1 MLNLLI
7 IILALILLPALLWFE
22 KKVERRGMLPTKSA
36 LSLLFIV
43 AALVQPHPIGRYYG
57 LLLTGL
63 IFCLGGDVFL
73 ALPQK
78 SMFLLGLVSFL
89 IGHVFYVFAFI
100 TVAHMTGWVW
110 IGYGVTIAVSALV
123 FRWLKP
129 HLGTMKVPV
138 LFYVIVISA
147 MVCAALTVFG
157 NPALQCTGR
166 SMILAGAISFYL
178 SDLFVARD
186 RFLKD
191 AFINRLVGLP
201 LYYLGQFLLAFS
213 VGFLK

>member
-1 MLNLLI
+1 MLNTAI
-7 IILALILLPALLWFE
+7 VILALLLMPTLLYFE
-22 KKVERRGMLPTKSA
+22 KKVVRQGMLPTKSA

-43 AALVQPHPIGRYYG
+43 AAVIQPHPLARYYG
-57 LLLTGL
+57 FLLAGL

-78 SMFLLGLVSFL
+78 KMFLLGLVSFL
-89 IGHVFYVFAFI
+89 IGHVFYVLAFI
-100 TVAHMTGWVW
+100 TIAHMTGWVW
-110 IGYGVTIAVSALV
+110 SGFLVTIAISALV

-129 HLGTMKVPV
+129 HLGDMQVPV

-147 MVCAALTVFG
+147 MVCAALTVFA
-157 NPALQCTGR
+157 NPALRSAGR
-166 SMILAGAISFYL
+166 GMILVGAISFYL

-186 RFLKD
+186 RFLKNE
-191 AFINRLVGLP
+191 FINRLVGLP

-213 VGFLK
+213 VGYL